1 MTAGPAG
8 NGGDLETPGSLTP
21 RPWAQWLL
29 ILVVGVYWTL
39 ALMYAVRTPLWQAP
53 DEPAHYNYVRDLALG
68 QGLPI
73 LTPEDWNAESGRL
86 IRAGFPE
93 GSSVDGFG
101 YEAHQPPT
109 YYAILAPAEM
119 LLAGRPARVQ
129 VHTLRLLGALLMLP
143 VIALAWQVGRRVLP
157 NRRWLALGA
166 AGFVALLPQA
176 VAMNASINNDVLG
189 ILAATSLLLWAVWTY
204 QRGEAR
210 PSRDE
215 GDRSRPWDRTVVVG
229 ALLVGFVLLSKTT
242 AYSSLILVPV
252 TLFLVGRRQRLG
264 IVWVSRTAVIILV
277 AGVLIASPWF
287 ARNMIEY
294 GAIDP
299 LGQIR
304 HDEIVV
310 GQAAGRLDSVEGWL
324 ETITVSFRSFFIQ
337 LGWMSVPAQ
346 DRVYWM
352 LLVLACVAV
361 AGTVTSI
368 ARARGSPRAE
378 VVILAVVVMVVV
390 GALIYYNSRFFQPQG
405 RYLFPALVPIG
416 IGVIAGT
423 AAWLPKRWR
432 FAAPVVWLFALGYVN
447 IIASIE
453 MIPYLQ
459 RLPDA

>member
-1 MTAGPAG
+1 MSAGPAG
-8 NGGDLETPGSLTP
+8 DGEGRESAESLTA

-29 ILVVGVYWTL
+29 ILVAGVYWTV

-68 QGLPI
+68 RGLPV
-73 LTPEDWNAESGRL
+73 LTAEDWNAESGRL

-93 GSSVDGFG
+93 GSSVDSFG

-109 YYAILAPAEM
+109 YYAILASAEI
-119 LLAGRPARVQ
+119 LLTDRPLEVQ
-129 VHTLRLLGALLMLP
+129 VYTLRMLGALLMLP
-143 VIALAWQVGRRVLP
+143 VIALAWQVARRVLP

-176 VAMNASINNDVLG
+176 VAISASINNDVLG

-204 QRGEAR
+204 QRGETR
-210 PSRDE
+210 PSSNE
-215 GDRSRPWDRTVVVG
+215 GDRSPPWDRTVVVG

-252 TLFLVGRRQRLG
+252 TLFLVARQRRLG
-264 IVWVSRTAVIILV
+264 IGWAGRSAIIILV
-277 AGVLIASPWF
+277 AGLLIASPWF

-294 GAIDP
+294 GPIDP

-361 AGTVTSI
+361 AGTVTSV

-378 VVILAVVVMVVV
+378 VVILAVAAMVVA

-405 RYLFPALVPIG
+405 RYLFPALVPIA
-416 IGVIAGT
+416 IVMIAGT

-447 IIASIE
+447 IIASTE